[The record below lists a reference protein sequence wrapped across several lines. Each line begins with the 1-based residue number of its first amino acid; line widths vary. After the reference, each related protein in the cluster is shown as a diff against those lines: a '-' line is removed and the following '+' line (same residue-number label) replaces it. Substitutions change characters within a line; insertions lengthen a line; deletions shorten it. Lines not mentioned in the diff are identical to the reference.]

1 MIPLLLVL
9 GSYLLRCFKDCNFL
23 CFRFMR
29 QVQDETL
36 RLSTLGPWSGRYS
49 DKDVSVCGYLVP
61 AGTPIIFA
69 LGVAMKNKTQW
80 KDEEK

>member
-1 MIPLLLVL
+1 MLGELL
-9 GSYLLRCFKDCNFL
+9 CFKFFFPL

-36 RLSTLGPWSGRYS
+36 RLSTLAPWAGRYS
-49 DKDVSVCGYLVP
+49 DKDVNVCGYLVP

-69 LGVAMKNKTQW
+69 LGVALKNKTQW
-80 KDEEK
+80 KDEEKLVKVIG